1 MSCTCKTDLMRATRR
16 LLERKAEGVYLPCIR
31 LGDAN
36 ELLDPLNADP
46 EVCIMLASDFDELV
60 AGVRNE

>member
-1 MSCTCKTDLMRATRR
+1 MRATRR

-60 AGVRNE
+60 AGVNK

>member
-1 MSCTCKTDLMRATRR
+1 MRATRR
-16 LLERKAEGVYLPCIR
+16 LLEMTDEGVNLPCIR

-46 EVCIMLASDFDELV
+46 EVCIMLASDFDKIVNELQK
-60 AGVRNE
+60 